1 MEKVWHF
8 ATLEADETRRSKLAQ
23 RDYRLTIGSRD
34 SQTSF
39 DHTRFWQGSAL
50 RSGPVWTWE
59 RRREAG
65 CLPYRDVAHPCRAN
79 IQSHRVP
86 RKALVAWQQRGSRSH
101 SIQGREGI
109 KFVSY

>member
-1 MEKVWHF
+1 MRQMRHFIFACNISSLDGKYEPLVQRMEKVWHF

-50 RSGPVWTWE
+50 RSGPVWT
-59 RRREAG
+59 
-65 CLPYRDVAHPCRAN
+65 
-79 IQSHRVP
+79 
-86 RKALVAWQQRGSRSH
+86 
-101 SIQGREGI
+101 
-109 KFVSY
+109 